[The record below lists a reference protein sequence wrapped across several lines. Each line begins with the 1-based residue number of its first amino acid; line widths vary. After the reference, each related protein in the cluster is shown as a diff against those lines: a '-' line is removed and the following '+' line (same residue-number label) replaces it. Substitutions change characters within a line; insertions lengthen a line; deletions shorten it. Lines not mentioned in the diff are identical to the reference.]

1 MSTNS
6 LYSSSY
12 SSGAMNSGVPA
23 KQKEEPL
30 NQRVGQRGLTS
41 QRSFVETQNT
51 SAGCRPN
58 LVQKTMCK
66 NEAIR

>member
-1 MSTNS
+1 
-6 LYSSSY
+6 
-12 SSGAMNSGVPA
+12 MNSGVPA